1 MPSCENGWVIES
13 SSLLRRD
20 GLELA
25 DVACR
30 HRRGRGEAGEHVDR
44 YAIVFVR
51 RGCFVRSTGGTDS
64 TLDPTLAYCISPAEE
79 QRYDHPHD
87 EGDDCTAIFLGHR
100 LVESLQGG
108 ERTLPRVPIATSPT
122 LDLEHRLLLA
132 AARRGAD
139 QHSLWERS
147 VLLVAGALAHHD
159 PRPTES
165 GRPSTGTARTA
176 IVQGA
181 RELLASDADR
191 SLLDL
196 AGELAVSPHHLSRIF
211 RQSTGH
217 TVSRHRIRLRVR
229 AALERIAGGDRD
241 LARLAAELG
250 FSDQS
255 HLNRSLRRETQHTPA
270 ALRRALSCT
279 DGRKPAT

>member
-1 MPSCENGWVIES
+1 VIER
-13 SSLLRRD
+13 SSLLRCD

-30 HRRGRGEAGEHVDR
+30 HRRGRGEVDELVDT

-51 RGCFVRSTGGTDS
+51 RGCFVRSAGGAES
-64 TLDPTLAYCISPAEE
+64 TLDPTLAYCMSPAEE

-87 EGDDCTAIFLGHR
+87 QGDDCTAIFLSHE

-108 ERTLPRVPIATSPT
+108 ERTLPRVPIATSPR

-139 QHSLWERS
+139 QHSLLERS
-147 VLLVAGALAHHD
+147 VLLVAEALEHHD

-165 GRPSTGTARTA
+165 GRPSTGGGRNA

-181 RELLASDADR
+181 RELLAADPDR

-211 RQSTGH
+211 RQLTGQ

-229 AALERIAGGDRD
+229 AALEHMAGGDRD

-255 HLNRSLRRETQHTPA
+255 HLNRSLRRETRHTPA
-270 ALRRALSCT
+270 VLRRALS
-279 DGRKPAT
+279 